1 MYKQNKIRVALG
13 ASLLLSTSLVMADGR
28 LEGRVVANDRSTNLE
43 GASVRIESLG
53 RGVSTGRGGRFSFG
67 QLPAGTHE
75 VTVRY
80 LGTEVETAGV
90 TVEDGTT
97 ARLDIVLGGSMDE
110 IIVHGIRGGQASA
123 LNQQK
128 ASDTL
133 VNVVSADDIGALP
146 DTNVAEA
153 VQRVP
158 GVFLER
164 DQGEGRHIGIRGI
177 DPNLNVTTI
186 NGLYVPSPESGA
198 RSVALDVIPSDLL
211 AALEISKTFTPDMD
225 MSAVGGAVNVRS
237 LSAFDRQGRYLTVS
251 AEGSYN
257 GLVESTSPKIAGSYT
272 NTFDVG
278 SGSDNFG
285 IALAASWFDRDFGSD
300 NIETDGGWP
309 ADLET
314 VGGSEFQGAEEIEQR
329 SYTVNRERIGLAMNL
344 DWRGDTSSFYW
355 RNLYSE
361 FSDQEFRMRNQF
373 KFDDG
378 DAISGD
384 SNSAEWQDAVLE
396 KTMKDRLEEQT
407 IISSVIGGET
417 YVNAWTFDYSYGYS
431 FSQEEEP
438 ARLDTTFEGEDLD
451 IGYSSVGRIPSLTAE
466 AAAFD
471 PDSYQ
476 FDEFEYLDGDAEDEA
491 HTIKFNATLDVFSDN
506 YNGDVKFGILNRTRD
521 KTYDGETEIWGSPT
535 DIFMSDFG
543 TPSPRYDLADFGPG
557 VSAGDLRSFFNS
569 NKGDLELDDEDTL
582 VASALD
588 DYRMGEDVTAAYL
601 MSSVNAGDWRVVYGV
616 RYEDTAF
623 DARGQAI
630 LVDEI
635 TGNGDPEIVA
645 TSFSQ
650 DYDNFLPSV
659 NVRYESGNF
668 VFRAAATQTL
678 ARPNFSELSPGGEIT
693 FEDDGGESVLE
704 AEIGNPLL
712 EPVEATNLDVSFEWY
727 PGGVSVVS
735 AGVFYKRLENF
746 IVIADVADSIDLTSL
761 VGNAQVDDAEVIQP
775 INGDSADLLGI
786 ELGLV
791 QQFDNGFYVSA
802 NGTYVDSEARY
813 PDRDSKTVLPRTPEL
828 VLNGA
833 LGWENSAFG
842 VRLAA
847 TFRDDAL
854 MGFEELDDPA
864 FDVYQDSH
872 LQVDLSARWNITDEL
887 QLSLAAIN
895 LTDEPFYTY
904 FDTRR
909 FNAQYEEYGRT
920 YTLGLRFTPL

>member
-1 MYKQNKIRVALG
+1 MRMQNNIRAALG
-13 ASLLLSTSLVMADGR
+13 AALLLSASFVLADGR
-28 LEGRVVANDRSTNLE
+28 LEGRVVASDRSTMLG
-43 GASVRIESLG
+43 GARVRIEALG
-53 RGVSTGRGGRFSFG
+53 RSASTGRDGRFSLG

-80 LGTEVETAGV
+80 LGTEIETTSV
-90 TVEDGTT
+90 TIEDNAT
-97 ARLDIVLGGSMDE
+97 ARLDVVLGGSMDE
-110 IIVHGIRGGQASA
+110 IVVRGIRAGQASA

-128 ASDTL
+128 SSDTI
-133 VNVVSADDIGALP
+133 VRVVSADDIGALP

-164 DQGEGRHIGIRGI
+164 DQGEGRFIGIRGI

-198 RSVALDVIPSDLL
+198 RSVALDVIPADLL

-237 LSAFDRQGRYLTVS
+237 LSALDRQGRHFTVS
-251 AEGSYN
+251 AEGGYN
-257 GLVESTSPKIAGSYT
+257 GLVEETSPKIAGSYT
-272 NTFDVG
+272 NIFG
-278 SGSDNFG
+278 DNFG
-285 IALAASWFDRDFGSD
+285 LALAASWFDRDFGSD

-309 ADLET
+309 NDLET
-314 VGGSEFQGAEEIEQR
+314 VGGSTFQGAEEIEQR
-329 SYTVNRERIGLAMNL
+329 SYTVNRERIGFAANL
-344 DWRGDTSSFYW
+344 DWRNERSQFYW

-361 FSDQEFRMRNQF
+361 FSDQEYRMRNEF

-384 SNSAEWQDAVLE
+384 SSSAQWQDAVIE
-396 KTMKDRLEEQT
+396 KSMKDRLEEQT
-407 IISSVIGGET
+407 ILSSVIGGEHS
-417 YVNAWTFDYSYGYS
+417 VNQWTVDYSYGYS

-438 ARLDTTFEGEDLD
+438 KRLDTTFAGEDLD
-451 IGYSSVGRIPSLTAE
+451 IGYSSVGQIPSLTAE

-471 PDSYQ
+471 AATYQ

-491 HTIKFNATLDVFSDN
+491 NTIKFNARYDIFNDS
-506 YNGDVKFGILNRTRD
+506 YNGDIKFGALYRTRD
-521 KTYDGETEIWGSPT
+521 KNYDGETEIWGSIN
-535 DIFMSDFG
+535 DVFMSDFG
-543 TPSPRYDLADFGPG
+543 TPSPRYGLADFGPG
-557 VSAGDLRSFFNS
+557 VSPGDLRSYFEANRDGG
-569 NKGDLELDDEDTL
+569 NLEIDDEDTL

-588 DYRMGEDVTAAYL
+588 DYDIGEDVTALYL
-601 MSSVNAGDWRVVYGV
+601 MSSVDAGNWRVVYGV
-616 RYEDTAF
+616 RYEDTSF

-635 TGNGDPEIVA
+635 NGTGDPELVA
-645 TSFSQ
+645 TSFAQ
-650 DYDNFLPSV
+650 DYDNFLPSI
-659 NVRYESGNF
+659 NLRYESGDF

-693 FEDDGGESVLE
+693 FEDDDGESVLE

-727 PGGVSVVS
+727 PGGVSVIS

-746 IVIADVADSIDLTSL
+746 IVVADVADAIDLAQL

-775 INGDSADLLGI
+775 INGDTANLLGI
-786 ELGLV
+786 ELGFV
-791 QQFDNGFYVSA
+791 QQYDSGFYVSA
-802 NGTYVDSEARY
+802 NGTYVDSEASY
-813 PDRDSKTVLPRTPEL
+813 PDRDATTVLPRTPEL

-833 LGWENSAFG
+833 LGWENNDFG
-842 VRLAA
+842 VRFAA
-847 TFRDDAL
+847 TYRDEAL

-864 FDVYQDSH
+864 FDVFQDTH
-872 LQVDLSARWNITDEL
+872 LQLDLSARWNITDEL

-895 LTDEPFYTY
+895 LTDEPYYSY
-904 FDTRR
+904 FGSRQ

-920 YTLGLRFTPL
+920 YTIGLRFTPLP